1 MYIDGTIRAYVDDA
15 TSGNPTPGGGSIA
28 AIAGALGMS
37 MACMAANFTV
47 GKKKFRAVETDVRGR
62 LGTCLKARDELLRLM
77 DEDTQAY
84 AAVSAAYGLP
94 KDTPEQ
100 KAERAAAIQKA
111 LVTAMG
117 APLSAVRVCRDALG
131 AAAALVDIANPNLIS
146 DVGVAALLTEAALRA
161 AKLNVEINLKF
172 LKDEALVKSTRKE
185 INEAMESARTDAGAV
200 MAKVVENVGGTL

>member
-15 TSGNPTPGGGSIA
+15 TAGTPTPGGGSIA

-47 GKKKFRAVETDVRGR
+47 GKKKFKAVEPEVRR
-62 LGTCLKARDELLRLM
+62 QLETCLKARDALLRLM
-77 DEDTQAY
+77 DEDTRAY
-84 AAVSAAYGLP
+84 AAVSGAYGMP

-100 KAERAAAIQKA
+100 KTERTVAIQEG

-117 APLSAVRVCRDALG
+117 APLAAVRVCRDALG